1 MRLGCERREP
11 EKKEGRELKRVKP
24 KKTGRREKSEEDKII
39 ILRNRVFALMSFK
52 YGSTGSY

>member
-1 MRLGCERREP
+1 MRERREP